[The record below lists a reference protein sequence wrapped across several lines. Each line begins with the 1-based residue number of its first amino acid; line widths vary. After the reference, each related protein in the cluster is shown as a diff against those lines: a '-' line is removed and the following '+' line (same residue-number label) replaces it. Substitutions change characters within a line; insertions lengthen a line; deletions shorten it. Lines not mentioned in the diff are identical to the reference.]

1 MKTIKKQS
9 KKQTTK
15 KQTPKKQTT
24 KKQTPKKQTP
34 KKQTP
39 KNNKEKTSEI
49 EYEAKFLDINHSELV
64 KKIKKLGA
72 TLIQP
77 QTIYKRSM
85 FGLCDVKRGYVR
97 VRDEGIKTTLT
108 SKIYKNPD
116 YPEEFELEIKDGFEK
131 GRAFLAS
138 LNLNEKA
145 YHETMRE
152 KWFLKLDNVKNGN
165 NKNNEN
171 NDCEIAFDCI
181 PGIPMYVEIECK
193 TEQNLNKVIKLLD
206 LDNYTKLYGAYGK
219 CYVDYYGMAETEIN
233 NDISRLTFQN
243 IKKEITPYIH
253 KNKELLNKIA
263 KEHLDT
269 YTKLLKTKKT
279 SMR

>member
-1 MKTIKKQS
+1 MKNTKTNTKTKTIKQ
-9 KKQTTK
+9 TK
-15 KQTPKKQTT
+15 KQKSQHT
-24 KKQTPKKQTP
+24 KKQKSQHTKQ
-34 KKQTP
+34 QSLQ
-39 KNNKEKTSEI
+39 NHKEKTSEI
-49 EYEAKFLDINHSELV
+49 EYEAKFLDINHNDLV

-72 TLIQP
+72 KLIQP

-108 SKIYKNPD
+108 AKIYKNPD

-131 GRAFLAS
+131 GKAFLGS

-145 YHETMRE
+145 YHETIRE
-152 KWFLKLDNVKNGN
+152 KWFLNLDNDNDN
-165 NKNNEN
+165 NKNKNKN
-171 NDCEIAFDCI
+171 GCEIAFDCI

-193 TEQNLNKVIKLLD
+193 TEQNLNKVIKLLN
-206 LDNYTKLYGAYGK
+206 LDKYNKLYGAYGK

-233 NDISRLTFQN
+233 NDISSLTFKN

-253 KNKELLNKIA
+253 KNKELLSKIE

-269 YTKLLKTKKT
+269 YTKLLNLKNK
-279 SMR
+279 

>member
-1 MKTIKKQS
+1 MKIIKKQ
-9 KKQTTK
+9 TK
-15 KQTPKKQTT
+15 KQTPKKQTP

-64 KKIKKLGA
+64 KIITKLGA
-72 TLIQP
+72 KLIQP

-152 KWFLKLDNVKNGN
+152 KWFLKLDNGNNEKNGN
-165 NKNNEN
+165 NG
-171 NDCEIAFDCI
+171 CEIAFDCI

-193 TEQNLNKVIKLLD
+193 TEQHLNKVIKLLD

-253 KNKELLNKIA
+253 KNKELLNKIS

-269 YTKLLKTKKT
+269 YTKLLKK
-279 SMR
+279 